1 MTLTSSILTGSVKSR
16 ALASGFDHVAIGPAS
31 PPDHGPALERWLAAG
46 YAGTMSYLERRLGER
61 LDPDSVLPGA
71 RSVVCVALNYF
82 PGEPVPDPSWT
93 PVARYAWGRDY
104 HDVMTPRLQA
114 LGQYLLEAVG
124 ARSRAYVDTGP
135 VLERDLAARAGLGW
149 TGKNTMLLH
158 PDLGSWFLIGV
169 LLTTEVAPLARHGL
183 ALSGGVTLYV
193 AASNLVPEFQAKRG
207 WLTAAAFFG
216 GAVAFFLTE
225 RLLAQWLR

>member
-1 MTLTSSILTGSVKSR
+1 MTLTSSILTDSVKSR
-16 ALASGFDHVAIGPAS
+16 ALAAGFDHVAIGPAS
-31 PPDHGPALERWLAAG
+31 PPDHGPALERWLEAG
-46 YAGTMSYLERRLGER
+46 YAGTMSYLERRLSER
-61 LDPDSVLPGA
+61 LDPGSVLPGA

-82 PGEPVPDPSWT
+82 QGEPVPDPSWA

-114 LGQYLLEAVG
+114 LGQYLLEAAG

-158 PDLGSWFLIGV
+158 PELGSWFLIG
-169 LLTTEVAPLARHGL
+169 R
-183 ALSGGVTLYV
+183 
-193 AASNLVPEFQAKRG
+193 ASCR
-207 WLTAAAFFG
+207 
-216 GAVAFFLTE
+216 E
-225 RLLAQWLR
+225 RVSTIV